1 MYNEPIFLQP
11 GFKER
16 IWGGTKLKE
25 YFNYS
30 IPSNETGECWGIS
43 AHENGPS
50 VVKNGPLQ
58 GEKLNDVWAKHR
70 ELFANEK
77 GEVFPLLVKILDA
90 NDNLSVQVHPD
101 DVYANKYES
110 GELGK
115 TECWYVIDCD
125 NDSHLILGH
134 HARSKEEFIAK
145 IENGE
150 WDQLLKKVAIKP
162 GDFFYVPSGTIH
174 AIGKGALILE
184 TQQSSDTTYR
194 VYDYD
199 RTDDQGNKRELHIQK
214 SIDVSTIPHVDQA
227 LGQTMTKE
235 DGLTSKLLV
244 SENYFTVYHFDLT
257 GSVKKKMDCNYLLVS
272 VFKGEGSVTIEG
284 KEYPFTKGDH
294 FILPT
299 TIDEYELNGDAE
311 LIVSHTSV

>member
-1 MYNEPIFLQP
+1 MYNQPIFLQP
-11 GFKER
+11 DFKER
-16 IWGGTKLKE
+16 IWGGAKLKE

-58 GEKLNDVWAKHR
+58 GKKLNEVWANHR
-70 ELFANEK
+70 ELFAHET

-101 DVYANKYES
+101 DEYANKNEN

-125 NDSHLILGH
+125 EDSHLILGH
-134 HARSKEEFIAK
+134 HAQSKEEFVAK
-145 IENGE
+145 IEKGE

-199 RTDDQGNKRELHIQK
+199 RTDDQGNKRELHVQK
-214 SIDVSTIPHVDQA
+214 SLDVSTIPHVDQA
-227 LGQTMTKE
+227 LDQTVTKV

-244 SENYFTVYHFDLT
+244 SENYFTVYHFDLA
-257 GSVKKKMDCNYLLVS
+257 GSVKKKLDCNYLLVS
-272 VFKGEGSVTIEG
+272 VIKGDGFVEIDG
-284 KEYPFTKGDH
+284 KKYSFSKGDH
-294 FILPT
+294 FILPA
-299 TIDEYELNGDAE
+299 TIDEYELDGDTE